1 MIRRSIG
8 RAVARRAAQRES
20 SSASSRVSCE
30 CLPLFH
36 AGMELSPCPFWAPG
50 EQFQARVVLLQWSWG
65 GGSAGWEWAKRAIV
79 EGRAGSSRV
88 GFWIRR
94 DCCTLW
100 GRALIYGSCQLS
112 KKKNK

>member
-36 AGMELSPCPFWAPG
+36 AGMELSPCPFGLLGSSFRPG
-50 EQFQARVVLLQWSWG
+50 LCCCSGVG
-65 GGSAGWEWAKRAIV
+65 GGVRRLGMGKKSDC
-79 EGRAGSSRV
+79 GRESWFQPCGLLDQERLLHSLGK
-88 GFWIRR
+88 GFN
-94 DCCTLW
+94 LW
-100 GRALIYGSCQLS
+100 QLPAL
-112 KKKNK
+112 KKKNQ